1 MDTLSLFTDVS
12 CNTKYRLGF
21 GAYLLVPDSE
31 LNAGQSAGQRDIFKN
46 KVKFKKFEFT
56 SSTKLE
62 IETLLWA
69 LKEVEKIIPK
79 SDLAGHLILYTDSQ
93 CIAGLLNRRAKL
105 EHLNFKSIRKNQEL
119 NYGAL
124 YREFYQA
131 SDKWLFKLVKLKG
144 HSKSLTKDKYH
155 TLFSYVDKGSRKALK
170 SYLKKIPLLD

>member
-12 CNTKYRLGF
+12 CNAKYQLGF
-21 GAYLLVPDSE
+21 GAYLLVSDSD
-31 LNAGQSAGQRDIFKN
+31 LNAGQKDILKN

-62 IETLLWA
+62 IETVSWA

-79 SDLAGHLILYTDSQ
+79 FDLPGHLILYTDSQ

-105 EHLNFKSIRKNQEL
+105 ERLNFKSIGKNREL
-119 NYGAL
+119 NYAAL

-131 SDKWLFKLVKLKG
+131 SDKWQFKLVKLEG
-144 HSKSLTKDKYH
+144 HSKSLTKDRYH
-155 TLFSYVDKGSRKALK
+155 TMFSYVDKGSRKALK
-170 SYLKKIPLLD
+170 SYLKKIPLLNKQET